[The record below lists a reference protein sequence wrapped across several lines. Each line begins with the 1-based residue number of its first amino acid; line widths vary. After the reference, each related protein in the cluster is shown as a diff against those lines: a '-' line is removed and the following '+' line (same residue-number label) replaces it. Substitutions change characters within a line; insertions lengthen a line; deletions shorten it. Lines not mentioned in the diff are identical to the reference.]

1 MDSNRLKSCHWVNGD
16 THITLVNRLVDYP
29 VKIHLHEF
37 YELEIVI
44 DGAGFQ
50 NLNGTIYPLEPGSV
64 YFLTPI
70 DFHSIT
76 PESALSIANLSFD
89 EHALSPEM
97 KMLFVNRQDNL
108 IFQADGALSSQLQF
122 LFDLLSKEC
131 MSEDNF
137 SLRARKNLLEMLLI
151 ALVRYQQDPIV
162 SHFSN
167 TQIQASLQYLF
178 GHFRE
183 NISLAQV
190 AAQSGYTPNYFS
202 KLFREI
208 CGTCFMDFLANLRL
222 NYAKMLLLS
231 TTLSTTE
238 IAERSGF
245 GSASG
250 FFRRF
255 QKYCGC
261 TPDNFRKKE
270 GRMSV

>member
-1 MDSNRLKSCHWVNGD
+1 MDSNRLKSCHWVNAN

-29 VKIHLHEF
+29 VKMHLHEF
-37 YELEIVI
+37 YEFEIVLA
-44 DGAGFQ
+44 GTGFQ

-76 PESALSIANLSFD
+76 PETALSIANLSFD

-108 IFQADGALSSQLQF
+108 IFQADGQLSNQLQF
-122 LFDLLSKEC
+122 LFQLLSKEC
-131 MSEDNF
+131 MSEDSF

-151 ALVRYQQDPIV
+151 TMVRYQQDPAGNY
-162 SHFSN
+162 SAN
-167 TQIQASLQYLF
+167 TQVHASLQYLF
-178 GHFRE
+178 CHFRE
-183 NISLAQV
+183 NITLAQV

-202 KLFREI
+202 KLFGDI
-208 CGTCFMDFLANLRL
+208 CGTCFVDFLANLRL

-231 TTLSTTE
+231 TSLSTTE
-238 IAERSGF
+238 IAEQSGF
-245 GSASG
+245 GSASS
-250 FFRRF
+250 FFRGF

-261 TPDNFRKKE
+261 TPDSFRKNE
-270 GRMSV
+270 GRTSV